1 MGQNF
6 VKSIEEINWE
16 RTENLKETSIQYKC
30 LLFNFYTNIEKTS
43 SNVKYII
50 HPRSKQEQN
59 KPFSCPSPLSSL
71 RSFLSKKI
79 LCPQMLTHIK
89 IQEIKHYACYA
100 CRLVGNVC
108 IKLKYNCNRIQCPS
122 HWRWRMTTGL
132 LYKKNWGQN
141 IMYLI
146 S

>member
-71 RSFLSKKI
+71 RSFLSKTACIII
-79 LCPQMLTHIK
+79 LENVHIRV
-89 IQEIKHYACYA
+89 E
-100 CRLVGNVC
+100 
-108 IKLKYNCNRIQCPS
+108 
-122 HWRWRMTTGL
+122 
-132 LYKKNWGQN
+132 KKSNPDQN
-141 IMYLI
+141 SFIVIFVNPL
-146 S
+146 